1 MSRCRALG
9 LAGALLFAT
18 VIPVLAETA
27 PESRVALIIGNAA
40 YKAAPLKNP
49 INDARAMGRALKTV
63 GFDVT
68 VVNDGDQKALKRAI
82 LEFSQRLAKG
92 GVGLFYYSGHGLQV
106 KGNNYL
112 VPVDADIR
120 SEAHVEVEAVNVS
133 AVLAQMDE
141 AKTRVNIVILDACRD
156 NPFARRFRSTARGLA
171 SIDAPSGTLIAYAT
185 APGSVADDGTGDNGL
200 YTEELL
206 KVLPTPGLKVEEVFK
221 RVLSS
226 VKKRSEA
233 KQIPWVASSLDS
245 DFSFSAATVPLLR
258 GGDLAAAPTALLATP
273 ADPAAV
279 EIAYWNSIKDSTD
292 PTFFAEYLRKYPNG
306 HFASIAR
313 SRRLELERRAAAPDP
328 REIERQVRQKLDASG
343 LVLAIDVS
351 TDGIV
356 TLKGVVRSPESRALA
371 IDAARVPGVRDVRS
385 QINVQQQWK
394 MQ

>member
-1 MSRCRALG
+1 MSRWRALG
-9 LAGALLFAT
+9 LAIALVFTLVPPA
-18 VIPVLAETA
+18 LAETP
-27 PESRVALIIGNAA
+27 PESRIALVIGNAA

-49 INDARAMGRALKTV
+49 INDAREMGRVLRTV

-68 VVNDGDQKALKRAI
+68 VVHDGDQKALKRAI

-141 AKTRVNIVILDACRD
+141 ARTRVNIVILDACRD
-156 NPFARRFRSTARGLA
+156 NPFTRRFRSTARGLA

-221 RVLSS
+221 RVLAG

-233 KQIPWVASSLDS
+233 RQIPWVASSLDS
-245 DFSFSAATVPLLR
+245 DFSFSTATAPLMR
-258 GGDLAAAPTALLATP
+258 GELAAAPTALLATP
-273 ADPAAV
+273 PDPAAV
-279 EIAYWNSIKDSTD
+279 EVAYWNSIKDSTD

-306 HFASIAR
+306 HFVSIAR
-313 SRRLELERRAAAPDP
+313 SRRLELERRAAPDP

-343 LVLAIDVS
+343 LVLAIDV
-351 TDGIV
+351 TADGIV

-371 IDAARVPGVRDVRS
+371 IDAARVPGVRVVRS

-394 MQ
+394 MP

>member
-1 MSRCRALG
+1 MSRWRALG
-9 LAGALLFAT
+9 LAAALVFAT
-18 VIPVLAETA
+18 VIPAVAETVA
-27 PESRVALIIGNAA
+27 ESRIALVIGNAA

-49 INDARAMGRALKTV
+49 VNDARAMGRVLQSV

-68 VVNDGDQKALKRAI
+68 VVTDGDQKALKRAI

-120 SEAHVEVEAVNVS
+120 TEAHVDVEAVNVN

-156 NPFARRFRSTARGLA
+156 NPFARRFRSSARGLA

-206 KVLPTPGLKVEEVFK
+206 KVLPAPGLKVEDVFK
-221 RVLSS
+221 RVLAS
-226 VKKRSEA
+226 VKKRSDA

-245 DFSFSAATVPLLR
+245 DFSFVATSPSVTRGDVAPSPAALV
-258 GGDLAAAPTALLATP
+258 ATP
-273 ADPAAV
+273 
-279 EIAYWNSIKDSTD
+279 
-292 PTFFAEYLRKYPNG
+292 
-306 HFASIAR
+306 
-313 SRRLELERRAAAPDP
+313 PDP
-328 REIERQVRQKLDASG
+328 REIERQVRHNLDASG

-351 TDGIV
+351 ADGVV
-356 TLKGVVRSPESRALA
+356 TLKGVVRSPESRARA